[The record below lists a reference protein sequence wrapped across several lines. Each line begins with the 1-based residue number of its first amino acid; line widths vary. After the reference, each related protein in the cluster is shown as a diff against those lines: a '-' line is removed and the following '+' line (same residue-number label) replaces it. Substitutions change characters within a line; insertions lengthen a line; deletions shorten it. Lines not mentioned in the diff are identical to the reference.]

1 MYILNIKEKDQ
12 KIFLIVEYMYLFEV
26 DYVSECL
33 CVCVCMCV
41 YLSLL

>member
-12 KIFLIVEYMYLFEV
+12 KIFLIVAYKYLFEV

-33 CVCVCMCV
+33 CVCVCV
-41 YLSLL
+41 TR